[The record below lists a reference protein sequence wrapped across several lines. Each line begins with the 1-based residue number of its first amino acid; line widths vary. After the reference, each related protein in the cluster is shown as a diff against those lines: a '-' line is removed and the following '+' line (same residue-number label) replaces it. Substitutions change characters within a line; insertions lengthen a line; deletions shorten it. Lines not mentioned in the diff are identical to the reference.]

1 MTDININGHDI
12 EMYDSI
18 EEMPI
23 VRYNS
28 FNRYSI
34 IDSGLGNTFADVDQ
48 KISETIGLLNSDQ
61 KEKAV
66 QSLLNMRNT
75 YYFMFENIDPK
86 CSSFICMIKSIDGKP
101 NDDISENG
109 ILKTREIL
117 MRTKI
122 TRAMMITLLGELKK
136 KLIVSLKS
144 IFQNLLTNRK
154 VSSST

>member
-1 MTDININGHDI
+1 MKDININGHDI

>member
-1 MTDININGHDI
+1 MKDININGHII

-18 EEMPI
+18 EDMPI
-23 VRYNS
+23 TRYNA

-48 KISETIGLLNSDQ
+48 KITETIGLVNSDA
-61 KEKAV
+61 KDKAI
-66 QSLLNMRNT
+66 QSLMNMRNT

-86 CSSFICMIKSIDGKP
+86 SSSFICMVKSIDGKP

-122 TRAMMITLLGELKK
+122 TRAMMITILTELKK

-144 IFQNLLTNRK
+144 IFQNLQIKRK
-154 VSSST
+154 HSNFT

>member
-1 MTDININGHDI
+1 MRDININGHLI
-12 EMYDSI
+12 ELYDSI
-18 EEMPI
+18 EDMPI
-23 VRYNS
+23 TRYNS

-48 KISETIGLLNSDQ
+48 KITETIGLLNSDQ

-86 CSSFICMIKSIDGKP
+86 CNSFLCMIKSIDGVP

-109 ILKTREIL
+109 LLKAKGRLLKT
-117 MRTKI
+117 KI
-122 TRAMMITLLGELKK
+122 SRQMIVTLLGEIKK
-136 KLIVSLKS
+136 KLMMSLKS
-144 IFQNLLTNRK
+144 IFRSSLTKRK
-154 VSSST
+154 VLSST

>member
-1 MTDININGHDI
+1 MININGHII

-18 EEMPI
+18 EDMPI
-23 VRYNS
+23 KRYNS

-34 IDSGLGNTFADVDQ
+34 IDSGLGSTFADVDQ
-48 KISETIGLLNSDQ
+48 KITETVGLVNSDQ
-61 KEKAV
+61 KDKAV

-86 CSSFICMIKSIDGKP
+86 SSSFICMIKSIDGKP

-109 ILKTREIL
+109 ILKTREVL
-117 MRTKI
+117 MKTKI
-122 TRAMMITLLGELKK
+122 SRAMMIILLEELKK

-144 IFQNLLTNRK
+144 IFQ
-154 VSSST
+154 SSRISPKHSNFT

>member
-1 MTDININGHDI
+1 MKDININGHDI

-18 EEMPI
+18 EEMSI

>member
-1 MTDININGHDI
+1 MRDININGHLI
-12 EMYDSI
+12 ELYDSI
-18 EEMPI
+18 EDMPI
-23 VRYNS
+23 TRYNS

-48 KISETIGLLNSDQ
+48 KITETIGLLNSDQ

-86 CSSFICMIKSIDGKP
+86 CNSFLCMIKSIDGVP

-109 ILKTREIL
+109 LLKAKDRLLKT
-117 MRTKI
+117 KI
-122 TRAMMITLLGELKK
+122 SRQMIITLLGEIKK
-136 KLIVSLKS
+136 KLMMSLKS
-144 IFQNLLTNRK
+144 IFRSSLTKRK
-154 VSSST
+154 VLSST